1 VRFRRSDPHTLAGAY
16 ALDALTRA
24 DRAAF
29 ERHLGA
35 CEDCRQEAASL
46 RAAAARLGQAAAAP
60 PPSWLRQ
67 QVLAKAAQTRQ
78 LPPQPGLRDSLAP
91 AAAAP
96 GVAAPGRPGLARRGL
111 AWPAAPRLAVAVAGA
126 CLLIALGFGGL
137 MLHTQHRLTQE
148 QAHSAEIAAV
158 LTAPDATMMTA
169 RAAAG
174 GRATVVMSHA
184 DHAMVLTTAHLPAL
198 PSGKRYEVWLMG
210 PGGARPAGMLPPAH
224 RGMTAPVVVS
234 GLATAHMV
242 GVTMEPAGGARRP
255 TAAPV
260 LMLHLPS

>member
-1 VRFRRSDPHTLAGAY
+1 MRFRRSDPHTLAGAY
-16 ALDALTRA
+16 ALDALTPA

-35 CEDCRQEAASL
+35 CEDCRHEAASL
-46 RAAAARLGQAAAAP
+46 RAAAARLGQAATAP

-78 LPPQPGLRDSLAP
+78 LPPPAGLRDSLAP
-91 AAAAP
+91 AADGPGGAP
-96 GVAAPGRPGLARRGL
+96 AGRPGLSRRGL
-111 AWPAAPRLAVAVAGA
+111 AWPAAPRLAVAMAGT

-137 MLHTQHRLTQE
+137 VLHAQHRLTLE

-158 LTAPDATMMTA
+158 MSAPDATMMTA

-184 DHAMVLTTAHLPAL
+184 DHAMVLTTARLPAL
-198 PSGKRYEVWLMG
+198 PAGKRYEVWLMG
-210 PGGARPAGMLPPAH
+210 PGGVRPAGMLPPAH

-234 GLATAHMV
+234 GLAATNMV
-242 GVTMEPAGGARRP
+242 GVTVESAAGARHP
-255 TAAPV
+255 TTAPV